1 MEPTP
6 TVFTF
11 ARSGVR
17 DRGLT
22 SPSASGPET
31 LKDRLQ
37 KFMVEYGSL
46 GLYVYFGI
54 FAAVLVGFAT
64 AIKFGI
70 QVESAAGTAG
80 TWGAAYVATKLT
92 QPLRILATI
101 AVTPL
106 VVRIARRVKR
116 QGPGGAQ
123 P

>member
-1 MEPTP
+1 
-6 TVFTF
+6 
-11 ARSGVR
+11 
-17 DRGLT
+17 LT
-22 SPSASGPET
+22 SSTSSETSSKPQT

-37 KFMVEYGSL
+37 KLMVEYGSL

-54 FAAVLVGFAT
+54 FAVVLIGFAV
-64 AIKFGI
+64 AIQLGVE
-70 QVESAAGTAG
+70 VESAAGTAG

-116 QGPGGAQ
+116 QAPDGPK

>member
-1 MEPTP
+1 
-6 TVFTF
+6 
-11 ARSGVR
+11 
-17 DRGLT
+17 LT
-22 SPSASGPET
+22 SPSPSEASEPKT

-46 GLYVYFGI
+46 GFYVYFSI
-54 FAAVLVGFAT
+54 FALVLVGFAT
-64 AIKFGI
+64 AIQLGVK
-70 QVESAAGTAG
+70 VESAAGTAG

-116 QGPGGAQ
+116 QSDGA
-123 P
+123 PRS